1 MPGLVFLLGGLPK
14 MRHSFVED
22 GVTSANAR
30 GFREAAFELEVA
42 LEAPIARQ
50 IRLRSSSA
58 TTLNAQVADR
68 DPLNRRRPDQK
79 REQRSTRRRPRLN
92 YQG

>member
-1 MPGLVFLLGGLPK
+1 
-14 MRHSFVED
+14 MRYSIVED
-22 GVTSANAR
+22 DVTAANAR
-30 GFREAAFELEVA
+30 GFREAAFELELA

-50 IRLRSSSA
+50 LRLRSSSA

-68 DPLNRRRPDQK
+68 APLNLRRSLQQRK
-79 REQRSTRRRPRLN
+79 QRSTRRQPRLN

>member
-1 MPGLVFLLGGLPK
+1 
-14 MRHSFVED
+14 MRYSFVED
-22 GVTSANAR
+22 DVTTANAR
-30 GFREAAFELEVA
+30 GFREAAFELELA

-58 TTLNAQVADR
+58 ITLNAQIGDR
-68 DPLNRRRPDQK
+68 ALLNRRRSLQQ

-92 YQG
+92 YQN

>member
-1 MPGLVFLLGGLPK
+1 
-14 MRHSFVED
+14 MRYSFVED
-22 GVTSANAR
+22 DVTTANAR
-30 GFREAAFELEVA
+30 GFREAAFELELA

-58 TTLNAQVADR
+58 ITLNAQVADR
-68 DPLNRRRPDQK
+68 APLNRRRSLQQ

-92 YQG
+92 YQD